1 MAFIVSRESLKGTCF
16 LSKPPRP
23 SYCFQKT
30 FRESTP
36 QNSENAEKFAKR
48 PFVLKLLVLSNS
60 GFSEFWS
67 NPGLGSGEFRL
78 LLDID
83 TWMSVVGFCILM
95 LSMRSDPFYGPGC
108 QNLRVNTYSPSVVDV
123 VMNWPYS
130 VSVLKEDGSKTFIK
144 EGFLEC
150 IVSDLVHPF
159 RKRLF
164 IFYLH
169 CCKLR
174 SASWFYSHRKTE
186 DCSPSRQWLEYILSH
201 FDHFVNHI
209 LSKVDNLDAIGNL
222 FK

>member
-1 MAFIVSRESLKGTCF
+1 M
-16 LSKPPRP
+16 
-23 SYCFQKT
+23 
-30 FRESTP
+30 
-36 QNSENAEKFAKR
+36 
-48 PFVLKLLVLSNS
+48 
-60 GFSEFWS
+60 
-67 NPGLGSGEFRL
+67 
-78 LLDID
+78 
-83 TWMSVVGFCILM
+83 
-95 LSMRSDPFYGPGC
+95 
-108 QNLRVNTYSPSVVDV
+108 
-123 VMNWPYS
+123 
-130 VSVLKEDGSKTFIK
+130 SVLKEDGSKTFIK

-209 LSKVDNLDAIGNL
+209 VSKVDNLDAIGNL
-222 FK
+222 FKEADSNGLTHSIDNLDVDRGDEMIGAAEPFLLNFHQSLVGWTKMLF